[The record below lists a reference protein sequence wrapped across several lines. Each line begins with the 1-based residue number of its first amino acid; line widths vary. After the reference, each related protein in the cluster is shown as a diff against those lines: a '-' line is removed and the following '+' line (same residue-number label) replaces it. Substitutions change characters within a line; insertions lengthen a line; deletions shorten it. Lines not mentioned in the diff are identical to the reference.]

1 VKRYAITVLQEVA
14 AINTYVVEAEN
25 PKDAMTQFLEGNGL
39 LTKRRRGEV
48 LQTVDTLEV
57 KEVCTNA

>member
-1 VKRYAITVLQEVA
+1 MKRYAITVLQEVA
-14 AINTYVVEAEN
+14 ETNTYVVEAEN

-39 LTKRRRGEV
+39 LTNRRRGEV

-57 KEVCTNA
+57 RELL

>member
-1 VKRYAITVLQEVA
+1 MKQYAVTVLQEVA
-14 AINTYVVEAEN
+14 ETNTYVIEAEN

-39 LTKRRRGEV
+39 LTSQRRGEV

-57 KEVCTNA
+57 RELP